1 MSLPKIK
8 VNFWLIIILVLM
20 VYLPIFTNGFVWDD
34 EEQIVANETIQN
46 INNIPKLFLS
56 STFNSG
62 GAVSMGGLYYKP
74 LMPLSFTLLYSLFE
88 NISWGYHFFQLVLHI
103 ATCFV
108 LYKLLKNLLKNELPS
123 SPVKTQNAIT
133 NNTMALAITAIFAI
147 HPGNVESIAYMS
159 SLQEILYSFFGLSSF
174 LLLIKSLRNH
184 IINYKQISLSLVL
197 LFLALL
203 GKESGIVYFPII
215 FFYLLLFNKKVLPIW
230 SLGSF
235 LVITF
240 YLVLRLGIADVGFS
254 SKTLSPISQQ
264 PFSIRLTTLPFEFMS
279 YLRITYFPKDL
290 FIAQHQVVDSIKDPR
305 FLAGMLITG
314 LFFATTFGIICKIKS
329 KLLLFF
335 FLWFSVSIGIALNI
349 FPLDMTIAER
359 WLYTPIIGLISF
371 TLLFLS
377 KIIPCKTKEILIIFI
392 LVVGILGTRSFL
404 RVKNW
409 KDGLTLY
416 NHDVSYNPNSFD
428 LQNNLGTEL
437 FRAGKHEEAF
447 EHFQKSLDLSPNWH
461 TPLNNIGVYYES
473 KQDFQKAKEYY
484 LKAIENG
491 NYYLA
496 YENYAKLSYHNIKTE
511 KDKKEL
517 QQFLNKSLLIFPYNQ
532 TLRAILYNLENDK
545 N

>member
-8 VNFWLIIILVLM
+8 INFWLIIILVLM
-20 VYLPIFTNGFVWDD
+20 VYLPVFANGFVWDD
-34 EEQIVANETIQN
+34 EEQIVANSTIKN
-46 INNIPKLFLS
+46 ISNIPTLFLS

-74 LMPLSFTLLYSLFE
+74 LMPLSFTLLYSLFG
-88 NISWGYHFFQLVLHI
+88 NSPWGYHLFQLVLHV

-108 LYKLLKNLLKNELPS
+108 LYKLLRSLLENESLGQPT
-123 SPVKTQNAIT
+123 KTQNAAT
-133 NNTMALAITAIFAI
+133 NNTIALAITAIFAI
-147 HPGNVESIAYMS
+147 HPGNVESIVYMS

-174 LLLIKSLRNH
+174 LLLIRSLRNQ
-184 IINYKQISLSLVL
+184 IINYKLITLSLVL
-197 LFLALL
+197 LFFALL
-203 GKESGIVYFPII
+203 GKESGIAYFPII

-235 LVITF
+235 LVIVF
-240 YLVLRLGIADVGFS
+240 YLVLRLGIANVGFS

-264 PFSIRLTTLPFEFMS
+264 PFLIRLTTLPFEIMS

-305 FLAGMLITG
+305 FLVGILITG
-314 LFFATTFGIICKIKS
+314 LFLIAVFGIISKTKS

-335 FLWFSVSIGIALNI
+335 FLWFSASISIALNI

-359 WLYTPIIGLISF
+359 WLYTPIIGLIGL
-371 TLLFLS
+371 TLLFIS
-377 KIIPCKTKEILIIFI
+377 KTIPWKIKGASIIFI
-392 LVVGILGTRSFL
+392 LIIGILGARSFS
-404 RVKNW
+404 RVRNW

-416 NHDVSYNPNSFD
+416 NHDILYNPNSFD

-437 FRAGKHEEAF
+437 FRAGEHDKALV
-447 EHFQKSLDLSPNWH
+447 HFQKSLDLSPNWH
-461 TPLNNIGVYYES
+461 IPLNNIGVYYER
-473 KQDFQKAKEYY
+473 KQDFQKAKDYY

-496 YENYAKLSYHNIKTE
+496 YENYAKLHYHNIKTE
-511 KDKKEL
+511 NDRKEL
-517 QQFLNKSLLIFPYNQ
+517 EQFINESLLIFPYNQ
-532 TLRAILYNLENDK
+532 TLKSILYNLESDQN
-545 N
+545 

>member
-1 MSLPKIK
+1 MLLPKIK
-8 VNFWLIIILVLM
+8 VNFCLVIILVLI
-20 VYLPIFTNGFVWDD
+20 VYLPIFANSFVWDD
-34 EEQIVANETIQN
+34 EEQIIANSAIQN
-46 INNIPKLFLS
+46 IDNIPRLFLS

-62 GAVSMGGLYYKP
+62 GAVSMSGLYYKP
-74 LMPLSFTLLYSLFE
+74 LMPLFFTFLYSFFG
-88 NISWGYHFFQLVLHI
+88 NSPWGYHFFQLIMHI
-103 ATCFV
+103 GVCFV
-108 LYKLLKNLLKNELPS
+108 LYKLLTNLLKDELPD
-123 SPVKTQNAIT
+123 KDATDNK
-133 NNTMALAITAIFAI
+133 MLAIVITATYAI
-147 HPGNVESIAYMS
+147 HPGNVESVAYIS
-159 SLQEILYSFFGLSSF
+159 SLQEILYSFFGLTSF
-174 LLLIKSLRNH
+174 LLLIRSLH
-184 IINYKQISLSLVL
+184 CQVINYKLIILSLML

-240 YLVLRLGIADVGFS
+240 YFVLRLGIANVGFS
-254 SKTLSPISQQ
+254 SKSLSPISQQ
-264 PFSIRLTTLPFEFMS
+264 PFLTRLTTLPFELMS

-305 FLAGMLITG
+305 FLVGTLITS
-314 LFFATTFGIICKIKS
+314 LFLITLFGIIYKTKS

-335 FLWFSVSIGIALNI
+335 FLWFSASISITLNI

-371 TLLFLS
+371 TLVFLS
-377 KIIPCKTKEILIIFI
+377 KIISWKIKQASIIFI
-392 LVVGILGTRSFL
+392 LVIGILGTRSFL

-416 NHDVSYNPNSFD
+416 SHDISYNPNSFD

-437 FRAGKHEEAF
+437 FRAGKHEEALV
-447 EHFQKSLDLSPNWH
+447 HFQKSLDLSPNWH
-461 TPLNNIGVYYES
+461 TPLNNIGVYYEN
-473 KQDFQKAKEYY
+473 KQDYEKANEYY

-496 YENYAKLSYHNIKTE
+496 YENYAKLNYYHNTNTQEEIE
-511 KDKKEL
+511 KL
-517 QQFLNKSLLIFPYNQ
+517 RQFLNKSLLIFPYNQ
-532 TLRAILYNLENDK
+532 TLNTIWNNLKND
-545 N
+545 